1 MRNKIIGAISAAA
14 ICAVVMSAQA
24 FAEDI
29 STGTSIYAA

>member
-1 MRNKIIGAISAAA
+1 MRNKIIGA